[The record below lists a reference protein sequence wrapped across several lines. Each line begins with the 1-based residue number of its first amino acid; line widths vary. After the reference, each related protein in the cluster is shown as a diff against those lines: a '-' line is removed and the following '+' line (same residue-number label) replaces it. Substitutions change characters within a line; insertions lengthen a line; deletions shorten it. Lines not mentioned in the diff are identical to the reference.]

1 VLRTLNEEFGQLHM
15 ANMTDIAAPVAKAR
29 DFRVISLVGAAHFM
43 SHVYILMLPPLFIYA
58 RAEYGATFEQ
68 LAYAMAA
75 FGAFSAALQVPAG
88 FIVDRI
94 GSSALLIGGLALSA
108 TGVAIVGLI
117 PAYWALIL
125 GYALLGI
132 ANRVYHPADYAILS
146 HGVSAPRMAQAYSI
160 HTFLGMA
167 GQAVAPTFMLAMAAL
182 FGWRSGFLAIAV
194 VTYAVAAVLLLQKDA
209 LSDRQLVKRDDAAR
223 KNAPAM
229 ERESR
234 WKLLTS
240 GPILRSFVFFALL
253 TLTGSA
259 MQNFTIV
266 GFGALNGTPAAQAS
280 VGLTAFLVFNAL
292 GVLSGGFIADR
303 FKHPMRIATI
313 GLALS
318 GVTILIL
325 AYVNFPTA
333 LFVAVLALSGFLN
346 GVIMPSRDL
355 IVRAVTPP
363 GAFGVVF
370 GFVTTGFNVSAVIA
384 PLLYGRLMDEGQP
397 RMIFVCAAIFTALS
411 LTMANTARAK
421 KKTAP
426 AEKAA

>member
-1 VLRTLNEEFGQLHM
+1 
-15 ANMTDIAAPVAKAR
+15 MTDIAAPVAKAR

-43 SHVYILMLPPLFIYA
+43 SHVYVLMLPPLFIYA
-58 RAEYGATFEQ
+58 RGEYGVSFEQ

-75 FGAFSAALQVPAG
+75 FGICSASLQVPAG
-88 FIVDRI
+88 FVVDRF
-94 GSSALLIGGLALSA
+94 GSGALLIAGLALSA
-108 TGVAIVGLI
+108 TGVAIVGLV

-125 GYALLGI
+125 GYALLGV
-132 ANRVYHPADYAILS
+132 ANTVYHPADYAILS

-167 GQAVAPTFMLAMAAL
+167 GQAAAPAFMLAMASL
-182 FGWRSGFLAIAV
+182 FDNWRSGFLGIAV
-194 VTYAVAAVLLLQKDA
+194 ITYAVAAVLLLQKDA
-209 LSDRQLVKRDDAAR
+209 LSDRHVAQREDGAR
-223 KNAPAM
+223 KHAPMM

-234 WKLLTS
+234 WKILIS
-240 GPILRSFVFFALL
+240 GPIIRSFIFFALL

-280 VGLTAFLVFNAL
+280 VGLTAFLIFNAL
-292 GVLSGGFIADR
+292 GVLSGGFIAER
-303 FKHPMRIATI
+303 FRHPTRIATV
-313 GLALS
+313 GLAAS

-325 AYVNFPTA
+325 AYVNFPIA
-333 LFVAVLALSGFLN
+333 LFVAMLALSGFLN

-370 GFVTTGFNVSAVIA
+370 GFVTTGFNVAGVIA

-397 RMIFVCAAIFTALS
+397 RIIFICAAVFTALA
-411 LTMANTARAK
+411 LTMVNTARAK
-421 KKTAP
+421 K
-426 AEKAA
+426 

>member
-1 VLRTLNEEFGQLHM
+1 M
-15 ANMTDIAAPVAKAR
+15 ADMTDIAVPVAKAR

-43 SHVYILMLPPLFIYA
+43 SHVYILMLPPLFVYA
-58 RAEYGATFEQ
+58 RAEYGVSFEQ

-75 FGAFSAALQVPAG
+75 FGICSAALQVPAG
-88 FIVDRI
+88 FVVDRF
-94 GSSALLIGGLALSA
+94 GSGALLIAGLALSA
-108 TGVAIVGLI
+108 TGVAIVGLV

-125 GYALLGI
+125 GYALLGV
-132 ANRVYHPADYAILS
+132 ANTVYHPADYAILS

-167 GQAVAPTFMLAMAAL
+167 GQAIAPAFMLAMAS
-182 FGWRSGFLAIAV
+182 FFDNWRSGFLAIAV
-194 VTYAVAAVLLLQKDA
+194 ITYAVAAVLLLQKDA
-209 LSDRQLVKRDDAAR
+209 LSDRHLARRDDGTR
-223 KNAPAM
+223 KDASAI

-234 WKLLTS
+234 WKILTS
-240 GPILRSFVFFALL
+240 GPIVRSFVFFALL

-266 GFGALNGTPAAQAS
+266 GFGALNGIPAAQAS

-313 GLALS
+313 GLAAS

-325 AYVNFPTA
+325 AYVNFPIT
-333 LFVAVLALSGFLN
+333 LFVVMLALSGLLN

-370 GFVTTGFNVSAVIA
+370 AFVTTGFNVSAVIA
-384 PLLYGRLMDEGQP
+384 PLLYGWLMDQGEP
-397 RMIFVCAAIFTALS
+397 RIIFICAAAFTALS

-421 KKTAP
+421 KPEA
-426 AEKAA
+426 AAKAA

>member
-1 VLRTLNEEFGQLHM
+1 M
-15 ANMTDIAAPVAKAR
+15 AEMTDIAAPVAKAR

-58 RAEYGATFEQ
+58 RTEYGVSFEQ

-75 FGAFSAALQVPAG
+75 FGICSAALQVPAG
-88 FIVDRI
+88 FIVDRF
-94 GSSALLIGGLALSA
+94 GSSTLLIAGLALSG
-108 TGVAIVGLI
+108 TGVAVVGLV

-125 GYALLGI
+125 GYALLGV
-132 ANRVYHPADYAILS
+132 ANTVYHPADYAILS
-146 HGVSAPRMAQAYSI
+146 HGVTAPRMAQAYSI

-167 GQAVAPTFMLAMAAL
+167 GQALAPAFMLAMAS
-182 FGWRSGFLAIAV
+182 FFDNWRSGFLAIAV
-194 VTYAVAAVLLLQKDA
+194 LTYAVAAVLLLQKDA
-209 LSDRQLVKRDDAAR
+209 LSDRHVVRSGDATR
-223 KNAPAM
+223 KDAPPI

-234 WKLLTS
+234 WKILSS
-240 GPILRSFVFFALL
+240 GPIVRSFIFFALL

-266 GFGALNGTPAAQAS
+266 GFGALNGIPAAQAS
-280 VGLTAFLVFNAL
+280 VGLTAFLIFNAL
-292 GVLSGGFIADR
+292 GVLSGGLIADR

-313 GLALS
+313 GLAAS

-325 AYVNFPTA
+325 AYVNFPIT
-333 LFVAVLALSGFLN
+333 LFVVMLALSGFLN

-384 PLLYGRLMDEGQP
+384 PLLYGWLMDQGEP
-397 RMIFVCAAIFTALS
+397 RIIFICAAAFTALS

-421 KKTAP
+421 KAAP
-426 AEKAA
+426 IAKAA

>member
-1 VLRTLNEEFGQLHM
+1 M
-15 ANMTDIAAPVAKAR
+15 ADMTDIAAPVAKAR

-58 RAEYGATFEQ
+58 RTEYGISFEQ

-75 FGAFSAALQVPAG
+75 FGICSASLQVPAG
-88 FIVDRI
+88 FIVDRF
-94 GSSALLIGGLALSA
+94 GSSALLIAGLALSA

-125 GYALLGI
+125 GYALLGV
-132 ANRVYHPADYAILS
+132 ANTVYHPADYAILS

-167 GQAVAPTFMLAMAAL
+167 GQAATPAFMLAMAGL
-182 FGWRSGFLAIAV
+182 FDNWRSGFLAIAV
-194 VTYAVAAVLLLQKDA
+194 ITYAVAAVLLLQKDA
-209 LSDRQLVKRDDAAR
+209 LSDRHLARRDDDTA
-223 KNAPAM
+223 KNAPAI
-229 ERESR
+229 ERENR

-240 GPILRSFVFFALL
+240 GPIIRSFIFFAFL

-259 MQNFTIV
+259 LQNFTIV

-280 VGLTAFLVFNAL
+280 IGLTAFLIFNAL

-303 FKHPMRIATI
+303 FKNPMRIATM
-313 GLALS
+313 GLAAS

-325 AYVNFPTA
+325 AYVHFPTA
-333 LFVAVLALSGFLN
+333 LFVAMLATTGFLN

-384 PLLYGRLMDEGQP
+384 PLLYGWLMDQGQP
-397 RMIFVCAAIFTALS
+397 RVIFICAAAFTALS

-421 KKTAP
+421 KTVP
-426 AEKAA
+426 AAKAA

>member
-1 VLRTLNEEFGQLHM
+1 M
-15 ANMTDIAAPVAKAR
+15 ADMTDIAAPVAKAR

-58 RAEYGATFEQ
+58 RTEYGVTFEQ

-75 FGAFSAALQVPAG
+75 FGICSASLQVPAG
-88 FIVDRI
+88 FVVDRF
-94 GSSALLIGGLALSA
+94 GSSALLIAGLALSA
-108 TGVAIVGLI
+108 TGCAIVGLI

-125 GYALLGI
+125 GYALLGV
-132 ANRVYHPADYAILS
+132 ANTVYHPADYAILS

-167 GQAVAPTFMLAMAAL
+167 GQAVAPAFMLAMAGI
-182 FGWRSGFLAIAV
+182 FDNWRSGFLAIAV
-194 VTYAVAAVLLLQKDA
+194 ITYAVAAVLLLQKDA
-209 LSDRQLVKRDDAAR
+209 LSDRHLRRDDAAQ
-223 KNAPAM
+223 KNAPIAP
-229 ERESR
+229 ESR
-234 WKLLTS
+234 WKILMS
-240 GPILRSFVFFALL
+240 GPIIRSFIFFALL

-266 GFGALNGTPAAQAS
+266 GFGALNGIPAAQAS
-280 VGLTAFLVFNAL
+280 VGLTAFLIFNAL

-313 GLALS
+313 GLAAS

-325 AYVNFPTA
+325 AYVNFPIT
-333 LFVAVLALSGFLN
+333 LFVAMLALSGFLN

-384 PLLYGRLMDEGQP
+384 PVLYGWLMDQGEP
-397 RMIFVCAAIFTALS
+397 RIIFICAAAFTALS

-421 KKTAP
+421 KPQA
-426 AEKAA
+426 AAKAA

>member
-1 VLRTLNEEFGQLHM
+1 M
-15 ANMTDIAAPVAKAR
+15 ADMTDIAAPVPKAR

-43 SHVYILMLPPLFIYA
+43 SHVYILMLPPLFVYA
-58 RAEYGATFEQ
+58 RAEYGASFEQ

-75 FGAFSAALQVPAG
+75 FGICSASLQVPAG
-88 FIVDRI
+88 FVVDRF
-94 GSSALLIGGLALSA
+94 GSSALLIAGLALSA
-108 TGVAIVGLI
+108 TGCAIVGLV
-117 PAYWALIL
+117 PTYWALIL
-125 GYALLGI
+125 GYALLGV
-132 ANRVYHPADYAILS
+132 ANTVYHPADYAILS

-167 GQAVAPTFMLAMAAL
+167 GQAVAPAFMLAMAS
-182 FGWRSGFLAIAV
+182 FFDNWRSGFLAIAV
-194 VTYAVAAVLLLQKDA
+194 ITYAVAAVLLLQKDA
-209 LSDRQLVKRDDAAR
+209 LSDRHLVRPDDAAR
-223 KNAPAM
+223 KAAPAI

-234 WKLLTS
+234 WKILTS
-240 GPILRSFVFFALL
+240 GPIVRSFIFFALL

-266 GFGALNGTPAAQAS
+266 GFGALNGIPAAQAS

-303 FKHPMRIATI
+303 FKHPTRIATI
-313 GLALS
+313 GLAAS

-325 AYVNFPTA
+325 AYINFPIA
-333 LFVAVLALSGFLN
+333 LFVAMLALSGFLN

-384 PLLYGRLMDEGQP
+384 PLLYGWLMDQGEP
-397 RMIFVCAAIFTALS
+397 RIIFVCAAAFTALS

-421 KKTAP
+421 KNAP
-426 AEKAA
+426 AAKAA

>member
-1 VLRTLNEEFGQLHM
+1 VLRTQNEEFGQLHM
-15 ANMTDIAAPVAKAR
+15 ADMTDIAAPGTKTQ
-29 DFRVISLVGAAHFM
+29 DIRVIGLVGAAHFM

-58 RAEYGATFEQ
+58 RAEYGASFEQ

-75 FGAFSAALQVPAG
+75 FGFCSAALQVPAG

-94 GSSALLIGGLALSA
+94 GSGALLIGGLALSA
-108 TGVAIVGLI
+108 TGVAIVGLV

-125 GYALLGI
+125 GYALLGV
-132 ANRVYHPADYAILS
+132 ANTVYHPADYAILS
-146 HGVSAPRMAQAYSI
+146 HGVTAPRMAQAYSI

-167 GQAVAPTFMLAMAAL
+167 GQAVAPTFMLLMAGL
-182 FGWRSGFLAIAV
+182 FGWRGGFLAIAV
-194 VTYAVAAVLLLQKDA
+194 VTYAVAAVLLVQKDA
-209 LSDRQLVKRDDAAR
+209 LSDRHLIRRDAAR

-240 GPILRSFVFFALL
+240 GPILRSFIFFALL

-303 FKHPMRIATI
+303 FKNPTRIATI

-325 AYVNFPTA
+325 AYVNFPTV
-333 LFVAVLALSGFLN
+333 LFVAMLALSGFLN

-397 RMIFVCAAIFTALS
+397 RLIFICAAVFTALS

-421 KKTAP
+421 KTAP

>member
-1 VLRTLNEEFGQLHM
+1 M
-15 ANMTDIAAPVAKAR
+15 AEMTDIAAPVKAR

-58 RAEYGATFEQ
+58 RAEYGASFEQ
-68 LAYAMAA
+68 LAYAMAT
-75 FGAFSAALQVPAG
+75 FGIFSAALQVPAG
-88 FIVDRI
+88 FIVDRL
-94 GSSALLIGGLALSA
+94 GSSTLLITGLALSA
-108 TGVAIVGLI
+108 TGLAIVGLV
-117 PAYWALIL
+117 PTYWALIL

-132 ANRVYHPADYAILS
+132 ANTVYHPADYAILS

-167 GQAVAPTFMLAMAAL
+167 GQAMAPTFMLVMAIH
-182 FGWRSGFLAIAV
+182 FGWHSGFLAIAV
-194 VTYAVAAVLLLQKDA
+194 ITYAVAAVLLLQKDA
-209 LSDRQLVKRDDAAR
+209 LSDRHLVRRDDSAR
-223 KNAPAM
+223 KNEPAI

-234 WKLLTS
+234 WKILTS
-240 GPILRSFVFFALL
+240 GPIVRSFIFFALL

-266 GFGALNGTPAAQAS
+266 GFGALNDTPAAQAS

-303 FKHPMRIATI
+303 FKNPTRIATV
-313 GLALS
+313 GLAAS

-333 LFVAVLALSGFLN
+333 LFIVMLALSGFLN

-384 PLLYGRLMDEGQP
+384 PLLYGWLMDQGQP
-397 RMIFVCAAIFTALS
+397 RIIFICAAAFTALS

-421 KKTAP
+421 KAP
-426 AEKAA
+426 PAAKAA

>member
-1 VLRTLNEEFGQLHM
+1 M
-15 ANMTDIAAPVAKAR
+15 ADMTDTAAPVAKTQ

-58 RAEYGATFEQ
+58 RAEYGASFEQ
-68 LAYAMAA
+68 LAYAMAT
-75 FGAFSAALQVPAG
+75 FGICSAALQVPAG
-88 FIVDRI
+88 FIVDRF
-94 GSSALLIGGLALSA
+94 GSSALLIAGLALSA
-108 TGVAIVGLI
+108 TGVAIVGLV
-117 PAYWALIL
+117 PAYWGLIL
-125 GYALLGI
+125 GYALLGV
-132 ANRVYHPADYAILS
+132 ANTVYHPADYAILS

-167 GQAVAPTFMLAMAAL
+167 GQAVAPIFMLTMASL
-182 FGWRSGFLAIAV
+182 FGWHSGFLAIAV

-209 LSDRQLVKRDDAAR
+209 LSDRHLVRPEDAAR
-223 KNAPAM
+223 KNAAAM
-229 ERESR
+229 APESR
-234 WKLLTS
+234 WKILTS
-240 GPILRSFVFFALL
+240 GPIVRSFIFFALL

-266 GFGALNGTPAAQAS
+266 GFGALNGTPPALAS
-280 VGLTAFLVFNAL
+280 VGLTAFLIFNAL
-292 GVLSGGFIADR
+292 GVLSGGFIADW
-303 FKHPMRIATI
+303 FKNPMRIATI

-318 GVTILIL
+318 GVTILTL
-325 AYVNFPTA
+325 AYVDFPTV
-333 LFVAVLALSGFLN
+333 LFVAVLAVSGFLN

-384 PLLYGRLMDEGQP
+384 PLLYGWLMDQGQP
-397 RMIFVCAAIFTALS
+397 RVIFICAAAFTALS

-421 KKTAP
+421 KTAP
-426 AEKAA
+426 AAKAA

>member
-1 VLRTLNEEFGQLHM
+1 M
-15 ANMTDIAAPVAKAR
+15 ADMTDIAAPGAKTQ
-29 DFRVISLVGAAHFM
+29 DLRVISLVGAAHFM

-58 RAEYGATFEQ
+58 RAEYGASFEQ
-68 LAYAMAA
+68 LAYAMAT
-75 FGAFSAALQVPAG
+75 FGICSAALQVPAG
-88 FIVDRI
+88 FVVDRI
-94 GSSALLIGGLALSA
+94 GSSALLIAGLALSA
-108 TGVAIVGLI
+108 TGVAIVGLV

-132 ANRVYHPADYAILS
+132 ANTVYHPADYAILS
-146 HGVSAPRMAQAYSI
+146 HGVSAPRMAQAYSV

-167 GQAVAPTFMLAMAAL
+167 GQAVAPTFMLLMAGL

-209 LSDRQLVKRDDAAR
+209 LSDRHLVRRDDAAP
-223 KNAPAM
+223 KNAPIAQ
-229 ERESR
+229 ESR
-234 WKLLTS
+234 WKILTS
-240 GPILRSFVFFALL
+240 GPIVRSFIFFALL

-266 GFGALNGTPAAQAS
+266 GFGALNGTPAAQAN
-280 VGLTAFLVFNAL
+280 VGLTAFLIFNAL
-292 GVLSGGFIADR
+292 GVLSGGFIADW
-303 FKHPMRIATI
+303 FKNPMRIATI

-318 GVTILIL
+318 GMTILTL

-333 LFVAVLALSGFLN
+333 LFVAVLAVSGFLN

-384 PLLYGRLMDEGQP
+384 PLLYGWLMDQGQP
-397 RMIFVCAAIFTALS
+397 RVIFICAAAFTALS

-421 KKTAP
+421 KTKP
-426 AEKAA
+426 AAEAA

>member
-1 VLRTLNEEFGQLHM
+1 M
-15 ANMTDIAAPVAKAR
+15 ADIAAPIEKAQ
-29 DFRVISLVGAAHFM
+29 DFRVISLIGAAHFM

-88 FIVDRI
+88 FVVDRI
-94 GSSALLIGGLALSA
+94 GSGALLIGGLVLSA

-117 PAYWALIL
+117 PSYWALIA
-125 GYALLGI
+125 GYSLLGV
-132 ANRVYHPADYAILS
+132 ANTVYHPADYAILS

-167 GQAVAPTFMLAMAAL
+167 GQAVAPTFMLVMAGL
-182 FGWRSGFLAIAV
+182 FGWHSGFLAIAV

-209 LSDRQLVKRDDAAR
+209 LSDRHLVRRDDTR
-223 KNAPAM
+223 KNEPAM
-229 ERESR
+229 PRESR

-240 GPILRSFVFFALL
+240 GPILRSFIFFALL

-292 GVLSGGFIADR
+292 GVLSGGFIADK
-303 FKHPMRIATI
+303 FKNPMRIATI

-325 AYVNFPTA
+325 AYVNFPVV
-333 LFVAVLALSGFLN
+333 LFVVMLALSGFLN

-397 RMIFVCAAIFTALS
+397 RLIFVCAAIFTALS

-421 KKTAP
+421 KTAP
-426 AEKAA
+426 IEKAA